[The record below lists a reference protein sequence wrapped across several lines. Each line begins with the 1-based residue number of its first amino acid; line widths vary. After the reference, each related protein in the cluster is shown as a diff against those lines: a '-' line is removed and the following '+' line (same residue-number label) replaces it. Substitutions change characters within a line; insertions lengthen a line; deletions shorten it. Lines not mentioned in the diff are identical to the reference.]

1 MSPTSLLSKV
11 NHIVVVMLE
20 NRSFDHMLGFLYQS
34 SNNVSPLGQPFE
46 GLTGKETNLDAN
58 GKPATVF
65 PIQPTDPNAYLRP
78 GANPGEGYLN
88 TNSQLFS
95 QQDAPVPVTPASNNG
110 FVTNFAYTLGWE
122 SKEPGQVVAGTQA
135 SQIMGIYTP
144 ATLPVL
150 SKLASGYAVC
160 DQWYAS
166 APTET
171 FPNRAFVSMATSQGF
186 VQDKSCSVYTAPSI
200 FTALG
205 KKSASWAV
213 YGYDAPALMR
223 GSVADITNAPESNF
237 GEFTDFQNAAKGG
250 TLANYVF
257 LEPMW
262 GTQGNSQHPNYGVSK
277 GEQFLHDVYYSLM
290 GTPVWNQTLLIIT
303 YDEHGGC
310 YDHVPPP
317 ENAVAPDNSAG
328 ELNFDFKRFGLRV
341 PTVLVSPMIAAG
353 TVFRT
358 TSATPFDHTSIL
370 ATVEARFGVPSLTK
384 RDAAAPSVGA
394 VLTLQALR
402 TDDPLS
408 GVKVPTSAVAPPLS
422 AKPDKFEAA
431 IAAHA
436 ADLPIYDPTGNGHH
450 HETPIFATGEA
461 AKAYARQ
468 RYEQYAEQRGFI
480 KKKPRVA

>member
-262 GTQGNSQHPNYGVSK
+262 GTQGNSQHPNYDVSK